1 MSNETTDRI
10 RETLATPA
18 AGEDLR
24 ERVRQAVEWG
34 IEDAWPRYNR
44 IYDPHDPDDES
55 RQEWVDCI
63 TEQVVTALLRT
74 PSGEGEAEAQK
85 VEAVLRRWNRL
96 AGDVEGSDGP
106 LTDTEIEAIS
116 RDVAAALRSEAQ
128 GEDDITGDELLR
140 SLCRSLIGRI
150 MEASD
155 PDAVDT
161 PGDVSLRLES
171 IIRERDRLR
180 SEAPGEVWREVD
192 DLLARLERFEYDAAG
207 ESEEYWRVV
216 TIRDRIAAAR
226 GGEGGGE

>member
-10 RETLATPA
+10 REALATPA
-18 AGEDLR
+18 AGADVR
-24 ERVRQAVEWG
+24 ERAASEIERGILAALDEADEEGAPLEIARAVARRLATTG
-34 IEDAWPRYNR
+34 
-44 IYDPHDPDDES
+44 
-55 RQEWVDCI
+55 
-63 TEQVVTALLRT
+63 LLRT

-96 AGDVEGSDGP
+96 AGDVGGSEGP
-106 LTDTEIEAIS
+106 LTETEIAAIS